1 MPQKLMSEAKMLS
14 IYIGESDKWR
24 GKPLYAVLLETLKKE
39 GMAGATVLR
48 GVAGFGAH
56 SRIHTAAV
64 LRLSEDLPL
73 VIQVVDSPEHIQR
86 ALDATLDMVCEG
98 LVVIQPVEVIRYTH
112 RERNPSPDTEGS

>member
-1 MPQKLMSEAKMLS
+1 MPQKLMSAAQILS

-24 GKPLYAVLLETLKKE
+24 GAPLYAAILETLKKE
-39 GMAGATVLR
+39 GIAGATVIR

-73 VIQVVDSPEHIQR
+73 LIQVVDSPEHIQR
-86 ALDATLDMVCEG
+86 AIDLTLDMVREG
-98 LVVIQPVEVIRYTH
+98 LVTIQPVEVIRYTH
-112 RERNPSPDTEGS
+112 RDKTPPSS